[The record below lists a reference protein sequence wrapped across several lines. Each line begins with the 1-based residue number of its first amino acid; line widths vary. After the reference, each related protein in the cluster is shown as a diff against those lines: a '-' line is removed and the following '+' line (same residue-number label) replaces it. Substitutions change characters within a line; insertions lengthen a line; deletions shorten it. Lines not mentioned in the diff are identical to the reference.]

1 MAINPDLRDQAY
13 SFFVQEAPEFL
24 QMIEAELLGLRQ
36 ERSTAKVHALMRA
49 AHSIKGGSANV
60 GLEAIKILAHRLED
74 CFRSLYNEELVID
87 DQLEQLLLQGYDCL
101 RLPLMEAI
109 RVGSAFDGEAA
120 LIAGEPVFAQIE
132 SHLGDFL
139 ATEDRLPTVAE
150 MGIDIALQIFTT
162 DVAAA
167 LDRLAKVQPQDPTLT
182 VELRSQ
188 AEVFQGLAELLNLPG
203 MGEIAQL
210 TLAAL
215 ERSPQQAPAI
225 MQVALADF
233 QAGYQAVIDGDRK
246 QGGVPS
252 AALRQLAEPAPE
264 IESCSINPE
273 SDFNLENFHSDF
285 SDPDLDNIDSM
296 FNQVLAETSPLA
308 SGTETETELSESVWS
323 EMPAESPELP
333 ELETAAN
340 SLWEQWTDETD
351 QTLVESPL
359 VEAAQPALNNLSEEV
374 ETPELESILEQ
385 VEASPLR
392 TETASL
398 EDIFGQI
405 EALSSSSEDSISS
418 EESIPTEA
426 ESAGSPIADDLAAA
440 VSAIEQDF
448 DQLPSLTEESL
459 PTPIAAQPPA
469 PVVAPQAP
477 QLTISKPTEQ
487 LTVRLE
493 MAQLER
499 MNNQMGELSINRNSL
514 SLQNEQLQGS
524 LQELRQRFEQFLGI
538 GGQLRTQLN
547 KMLISPD
554 RYAGER
560 LQPQLAVM
568 RNGNQSSGVANR
580 GDFDSL
586 ELDSYGEIYNL
597 LQSAVESILLLE
609 EKVGDVTLF
618 AEQSD
623 RDLGKQ
629 QQLLTGLRNELMWAR
644 MLPLENILNRFP
656 RLLREMSLQYKK
668 PVDLQLS
675 GTGVLVD
682 KVVLEKLYDP
692 LLHLLRNAFDHGVE
706 DAQLRQ
712 QQGKPERGQIKIH
725 AYYQGSRTMIEVTDD
740 GGGIDLEKIRSKA
753 VAMGYLSAEAASRL
767 SSDRLLDFMFE
778 PGFSTASQVT
788 ELSGRG
794 VGLDIVRAQ
803 LQSLKG
809 NVSLTS
815 SPGKGTTFTLQIPLT
830 LGISKL
836 LVAWSGVSIVA
847 LPSDSIEDVVNP
859 QPSQIKRSSG
869 QRYLQWGDR
878 FISIYSLQHLLPYN
892 CPLPEVAPNLFLGS
906 VATPTDWASPLLVLR
921 QGGHPFALEV
931 ERLLVEQEL
940 VIKPLSPALKAPNYL
955 YGCTIM
961 GDGTLVPVIDTI
973 SLVAG
978 LQGQQ
983 PRVNQPT
990 QLPQRLNRLP
1000 TLLIVDDSAGMRQT
1014 LSMTLERAGY
1024 RVLQARDGRDA
1035 LEQLQQHPVK
1045 LVICDVEM
1053 PVMNGFEFL
1062 THRRQ
1067 DPALMEVPV
1076 VMLTSRGG
1084 EKHRQLA
1091 LQLGATDYFTKPFIE
1106 QQFLLSLKDVLERAA
1121 IAP

>member
-1 MAINPDLRDQAY
+1 MAIHPDIRDQAY
-13 SFFVQEAPEFL
+13 RFFVQEAPEFL

-36 ERSTAKVHALMRA
+36 DRSTAKVHTLMRA

-60 GLEAIKILAHRLED
+60 GLAEIKILAHRLED
-74 CFRSLYNEELVID
+74 CFRSLYNEELAID
-87 DQLEQLLLQGYDCL
+87 DQLEQLLLQAYDCL
-101 RLPLMEAI
+101 RLPLLEAI
-109 RVGSAFDGEAA
+109 RVGSTFDGEAA
-120 LIAGEPVFAQIE
+120 LMAAEPVFAQIE
-132 SHLGDFL
+132 HHLGDYL

-167 LDRLAKVQPQDPTLT
+167 LNRMAAVQPDQPTLT

-188 AEVFQGLAELLNLPG
+188 AEVFQGLAELLDLPG
-203 MGEIAQL
+203 LGEIAQL
-210 TLAAL
+210 TLTAL
-215 ERSPQQAPAI
+215 ERSPQQAPVI

-233 QAGYQAVIDGDRK
+233 QASYQAVIDGDRK
-246 QGGVPS
+246 QGGTPA
-252 AALRQLAEPAPE
+252 AALRQLAEA
-264 IESCSINPE
+264 ESYSINLE
-273 SDFNLENFHSDF
+273 CDFKLENFHSSF
-285 SDPDLDNIDSM
+285 SDPDLEDIDGMFSNIT
-296 FNQVLAETSPLA
+296 QPREAEPL
-308 SGTETETELSESVWS
+308 SSLWS
-323 EMPAESPELP
+323 EIPAEASSSPEL
-333 ELETAAN
+333 AVA
-340 SLWEQWTDETD
+340 SLWEEWADQADQTDP
-351 QTLVESPL
+351 TLVE
-359 VEAAQPALNNLSEEV
+359 PALSEPSTE
-374 ETPELESILEQ
+374 PPSI
-385 VEASPLR
+385 
-392 TETASL
+392 
-398 EDIFGQI
+398 EDIFNQI
-405 EALSSSSEDSISS
+405 GELTTLADQANQEADSPA
-418 EESIPTEA
+418 IPA
-426 ESAGSPIADDLAAA
+426 DLATAL
-440 VSAIEQDF
+440 SAIEQDF
-448 DQLPSLTEESL
+448 DQLPSFEESL
-459 PTPIAAQPPA
+459 PPIAAQPPA
-469 PVVAPQAP
+469 PILTAQAP
-477 QLTISKPTEQ
+477 QPTDRKPAEQ

-499 MNNQMGELSINRNSL
+499 MNNQIGELAINRNSL
-514 SLQNEQLQGS
+514 SLQNEQLQAS
-524 LQELRQRFEQFLGI
+524 LQNLRQRFEQFLGI

-554 RYAGER
+554 RYTGAR
-560 LQPQLAVM
+560 LQSTSMAITAPGAAY
-568 RNGNQSSGVANR
+568 RS
-580 GDFDSL
+580 DFDSL
-586 ELDSYGEIYNL
+586 ELDRYGEIYNL

-623 RDLGKQ
+623 RGLVKQ

-682 KVVLEKLYDP
+682 KALLEKLYDP

-706 DAQLRQ
+706 SAQLRQ

-740 GGGIDLEKIRSKA
+740 GGGIDLEKIRTKA
-753 VAMGYLSAEAASRL
+753 VEMGYLPAQEAGQV

-778 PGFSTASQVT
+778 PGFSTADQVS

-809 NVSLTS
+809 TVSLTS
-815 SPGKGTTFTLQIPLT
+815 HPGKGTTFTLRIPLT

-836 LVAWSGVSIVA
+836 LVVWSGVSSVA
-847 LPSDSIEDVVNP
+847 LPSDSIEDLVNP
-859 QPSQIKRSSG
+859 QPQQIKRSSG
-869 QRYLQWGDR
+869 QRFLQWGDR
-878 FISIYSLQHLLPYN
+878 LIPIYSLQNLLPYN
-892 CPLPEVAPNLFLGS
+892 CPLPETAPNLSLGS
-906 VATPTDWASPLLVLR
+906 VPTPAEWASPLLVLR
-921 QGGHPFALEV
+921 QGGQPFALEV
-931 ERLLVEQEL
+931 EKLLVEQEL
-940 VIKPLSPALKAPNYL
+940 VIKPLSSALKAPSYL

-961 GDGTLVPVIDTI
+961 GDGTLVPVIDTL
-973 SLVAG
+973 SLIAG
-978 LQGQQ
+978 LQGQPPQ
-983 PRVNQPT
+983 VNQPT
-990 QLPQRLNRLP
+990 QVPKRLHTLPS
-1000 TLLIVDDSAGMRQT
+1000 LLIVDDSAGMRQT

-1024 RVLQARDGRDA
+1024 RVLQARDGREA

-1067 DPALMEVPV
+1067 DPDLMSVPV

-1084 EKHRQLA
+1084 EKHKRLA
-1091 LQLGATDYFTKPFIE
+1091 LQLGATDYFTKPYIE
-1106 QQFLLSLKDVLERAA
+1106 QQFLLSLQGLLQDTA
-1121 IAP
+1121 IAR